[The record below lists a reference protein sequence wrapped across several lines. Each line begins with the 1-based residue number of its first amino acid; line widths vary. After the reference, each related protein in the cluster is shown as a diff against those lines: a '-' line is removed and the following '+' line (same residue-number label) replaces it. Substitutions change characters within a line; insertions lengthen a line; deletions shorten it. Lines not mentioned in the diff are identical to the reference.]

1 MFLRISL
8 QFFTA
13 GADVV
18 VIKAVSHV
26 TISLK
31 FVAPGGILDES
42 VNMRCLP
49 DFVAIEGAKNLFD
62 ITE

>member
-31 FVAPGGILDES
+31 FVALGGILDES
-42 VNMRCLP
+42 VYQYAMFARLCRNRRR
-49 DFVAIEGAKNLFD
+49 
-62 ITE
+62 